1 MSSLAL
7 GTESIVYGIASF
19 PVVIADSVYLFHY
32 VISLNKMASSSRTV
46 AKNDFSKFFQGQ

>member
-1 MSSLAL
+1 MSSLVS

-19 PVVIADSVYLFHY
+19 PVVIADSVYSFRY

-46 AKNDFSKFFQGQ
+46 PQNDFSKSFQGQ